1 MATQLRTGHGHCQA
15 GAAAAT
21 GLVPGS
27 VWVVN
32 THEGTFFCLLY
43 SPRPHL
49 NLFTLDTH
57 LMNFQERLSGRH
69 SLIDVEAMNHWAGSR
84 RRWEMG

>member
-1 MATQLRTGHGHCQA
+1 MATQLRTGHGHRQA
-15 GAAAAT
+15 GAVAAT

-69 SLIDVEAMNHWAGSR
+69 SLIDVEATNHWAGSR